1 MELEKRDPI
10 IMVVS
15 GKANSGKDTTCEFM
29 DNYVKTKG
37 LKVINLQ
44 FSSYIKKYAKEI
56 SEWSG
61 EEDSKPR
68 TLLQQLGT
76 DIIRKKIDN
85 NFFINRIIGDIKVYS
100 YYFDFIT
107 ISDARLPEEMDAIY
121 NEFKNVYR
129 IEIKRPNF
137 NNNLNK
143 EEKKHITEIAL
154 DNYKDYEYIIDN
166 NGTLEELNIKAKKI
180 IDEVI

>member
-107 ISDARLPEEMDAIY
+107 VSDARLPQEMDAIY

-129 IEIKRPNF
+129 VKIKRPNF